1 MKLQQHE
8 IYSETSKSLQKFW
21 CYKYKGYYIL
31 PVRFYGKDVYT
42 LISPN
47 YINIYRGNAGVPK
60 TLEEAKN
67 VISSRIKSA
76 ITKYEEES
84 KEWWTKSRTA

>member
-8 IYSETSKSLQKFW
+8 IYNETSKSLQKYW

-31 PVRFYGKDVYT
+31 PVRSFGKDVYS

-47 YINIYRGNAGVPK
+47 YIHIHRGNAGVPK

-67 VISSRIKSA
+67 VISNRIESA

-84 KEWWTKSRTA
+84 KEWWTKSKTA

>member
-8 IYSETSKSLQKFW
+8 IYDETSESLQKYW

-31 PVRFYGKDVYT
+31 PVRSFGKDIYT
-42 LISPN
+42 LISPD
-47 YINIYRGNAGVPK
+47 YIRIYRGNAGSIK
-60 TLEEAKN
+60 TLEEAKFI
-67 VISSRIKSA
+67 ISDRITVA
-76 ITKYEEES
+76 IAKYEKES

>member
-8 IYSETSKSLQKFW
+8 IYDETSKSLQKYW

-31 PVRFYGKDVYT
+31 PVRYFGKDVYE

-47 YINIYRGNAGVPK
+47 YIRINRGNAGIPK

-67 VISSRIKSA
+67 VISSRIESA
-76 ITKYEEES
+76 ITKYEQES
-84 KEWWTKSRTA
+84 KDWWTKSRTA